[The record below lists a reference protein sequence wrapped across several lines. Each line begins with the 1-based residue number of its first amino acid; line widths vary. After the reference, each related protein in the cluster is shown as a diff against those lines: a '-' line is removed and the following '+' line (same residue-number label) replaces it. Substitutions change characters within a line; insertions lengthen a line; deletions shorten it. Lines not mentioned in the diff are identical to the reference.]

1 MKLHEKMFRDQC
13 ERFVGEGYT
22 AGTSN
27 DRTAFIS
34 RDASL
39 TSLLSN
45 DPINF
50 SSQSP
55 SNYVNVQSSKPDSR
69 SPPSRPVPSRLVPSR
84 PVS

>member
-1 MKLHEKMFRDQC
+1 MKLHEKNFRDQC
-13 ERFVGEGYT
+13 ERFVGKGST
-22 AGTSN
+22 ADATI
-27 DRTAFIS
+27 DRTPFIS

-55 SNYVNVQSSKPDSR
+55 SNYINV
-69 SPPSRPVPSRLVPSR
+69 
-84 PVS
+84 